1 MFKEEF
7 YVALRNDFSAHTTK
21 SFLYQYFKREKEE
34 SLRLKLKQNYV
45 ERKDTVEDR
54 TEYAKILIQCLLEN
68 SKLQKLYQEFDIV
81 FSCLG
86 MNLEREEIKK
96 KKNDTE
102 KVKTSLKN
110 LMSEI
115 LNNHEERVPK
125 LSALHIA
132 TGEILQ
138 RTEHSD
144 KRKDMYVQ
152 LKEIWMDY
160 MMGELSQGKYLCE
173 FITFLGNNPKLRL
186 SGESGRAILGIG
198 ENLGGERVYEKL
210 RKEQEKYQKTAAL
223 IKESPALVEKNKFL
237 EDKEITKMTE
247 EILDSILKIDVKTFL
262 YDIGYSEKTAD
273 GVIGESR
280 KKDRTMDMLDK
291 YCKEHN
297 ISFTPGMTCAGS
309 GIEKLS
315 DPEYIKECKKLF
327 SQLNRD
333 KITRVF
339 IPLGID
345 PGSGAGI
352 YIIGRDYYRD
362 VPEKQEEIYTS
373 CCYSYLSLE
382 DVVID
387 GNGTVNLVMGEM
399 KMDETLESAVKIFQN
414 QIESHG
420 ALEGYQVNNE
430 KLPMD
435 CSELFKIYFDPVEW
449 GNELQLDMQ
458 NIQNILARE
467 KEEEE
472 KRQALLRYSSM
483 RKRR

>member
-7 YVALRNDFSAHTTK
+7 YAALRNDFSAHTTK
-21 SFLYQYFKREKEE
+21 SFLYQYFKKEKEE

-45 ERKDTVEDR
+45 DRRDTVEDR
-54 TEYAKILIQCLLEN
+54 TEYAKILIECLLEN

-86 MNLEREEIKK
+86 INLETEAIGKK
-96 KKNDTE
+96 DTE

-110 LMSEI
+110 LMTGI
-115 LNNHEERVPK
+115 LNNHEERVPM
-125 LSALHIA
+125 LSALHVA

-144 KRKDMYVQ
+144 KRKDIYVQ

-186 SGESGRAILGIG
+186 TGESGSAILGLG
-198 ENLGGERVYEKL
+198 KNLGGERIYEKL
-210 RKEQEKYQKTAAL
+210 RKEQEKYQKTAEL
-223 IKESPALVEKNKFL
+223 IKESPALIEKNDLL

-262 YDIGYSEKTAD
+262 YDIGYSERTTD

-297 ISFTPGMTCAGS
+297 ISFMPGMACAGS
-309 GIEKLS
+309 GIEKLN
-315 DPEYIKECKKLF
+315 DVEYIKECKKLF
-327 SQLNRD
+327 TQLNRE

-352 YIIGRDYYRD
+352 YIIGRDYYRN
-362 VPEKQEEIYTS
+362 VPKRQEEMHTS

-387 GNGTVNLVMGEM
+387 DSGTVNLVMGEM

-420 ALEGYQVNNE
+420 ALEGYQGNNE
-430 KLPMD
+430 KFPSD
-435 CSELFKIYFDPVEW
+435 CSELFKIYFDPEEW
-449 GNELQLDMQ
+449 ESELQFDMQ
-458 NIQNILARE
+458 NNQSILARK

-472 KRQALLRYSSM
+472 KCQALLRYSSIQ
-483 RKRR
+483 KRR